1 MTAVPASR
9 AAARPRRPTGE
20 GSGLATAGA
29 ALPRYRTLA
38 DRLRTDLRRGHFKV
52 GARLPGEIALSA
64 QFGVSRHTVREA
76 LRRLEADG
84 LIERRRRLGTRVRA
98 SAPAER
104 YVQTLSAL
112 DGLLQYPEESRLHVV
127 DCRAIRAGAR
137 LARLLGV
144 TVGSRW
150 QRIRALRIAGPEGGV
165 LCSTVV
171 YVLPDY
177 AAVAAHIGRDASPVY
192 ALIERLFAEHVAQ
205 VQVQLR
211 ASCLAGPVAR
221 TLSVPTGSPSLDVVR
236 RFYGRAGRVVEVS
249 VASHPA
255 ERFTYSFEVQRGLTM
270 SHGASPAGVSS

>member
-1 MTAVPASR
+1 MTATPAVRAASR
-9 AAARPRRPTGE
+9 QRRPAGE
-20 GSGLATAGA
+20 RSGAGPVGG

-38 DRLRTDLRRGHFKV
+38 DRLRTDLSRGRFKV
-52 GARLPGEIALSA
+52 GARLPGEVALSA

-98 SAPAER
+98 SAPTER

-112 DGLLQYPEESRLHVV
+112 DGLLQYPAESRLRVV
-127 DCRAIRAGAR
+127 DCRAIRASAR

-144 TVGSRW
+144 AVGSRW
-150 QRIRALRIAGPEGGV
+150 QRIRAMRIAGPAGVV

-177 AAVAAHIGRDASPVY
+177 AGVVAHIGRDASPVY

-211 ASCLAGPVAR
+211 ASCLTGRVAR
-221 TLSVPTGSPSLDVVR
+221 ALSVPAGSASLDVVR
-236 RFYGRAGRVVEVS
+236 RFVGRAGRVVEIS

-255 ERFTYSFEVQRGLTM
+255 DRFTYSFEVQRGLAM
-270 SHGASPAGVSS
+270 SAGPSTAGVSS